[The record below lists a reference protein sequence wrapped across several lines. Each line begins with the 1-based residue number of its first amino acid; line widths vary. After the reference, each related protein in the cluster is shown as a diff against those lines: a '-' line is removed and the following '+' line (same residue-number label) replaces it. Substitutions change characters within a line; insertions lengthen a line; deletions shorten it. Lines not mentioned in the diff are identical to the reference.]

1 MLGVGRAGPVGML
14 AAAPVTPSPAAL
26 THRRRL
32 TERQTWAVLVSVEG
46 LGPVGFG
53 ALLRRFGSGNGILDA
68 ALRPGAV
75 RRLVAAGVSDERAT
89 FDAQVAARIVAVA
102 ERPTAAL
109 RRVEVP
115 GVEILTTEDA
125 AYPGRLLAIE
135 MPPHVLF
142 VRGSAG
148 PLSSSHAVAVVGTR
162 RPTEAGRA
170 IAARIGGALASAG
183 AIVVSGLA
191 VGIDG
196 ASHAA
201 ATGEGGPT
209 VAVLGSG
216 HARLY
221 PRAHARLADRI
232 VAEGGAVVSELV
244 PDTPASRSTFPRR
257 NRLISGLADATVVVE
272 AGARSGALITAA
284 WALEQ
289 GRDLFV
295 VPGSID
301 SPQSAGCLA
310 WLHTYPEQA
319 RLVPTIPQLIHDL
332 RLFDDEAGRR
342 PSLQAELIELG
353 ATARAVAVEL
363 VKGRGTVDELVA
375 ATGHTVATALG
386 ALTMLELRGLAT
398 SAYGRYRPAGR
409 LASAADEAMRPA

>member
-1 MLGVGRAGPVGML
+1 MLGVGPAGPVGDARRG
-14 AAAPVTPSPAAL
+14 AADAARPPSL
-26 THRRRL
+26 TASADASPSA
-32 TERQTWAVLVSVEG
+32 QAWAVLVSVDG

-53 ALLRRFGSGNGILDA
+53 ALLRRFGSGDGILETRAPARAPSGDSS
-68 ALRPGAV
+68 RPASPMSAPRSTRGVAEAD
-75 RRLVAAGVSDERAT
+75 RRRSRAT
-89 FDAQVAARIVAVA
+89 GSRA
-102 ERPTAAL
+102 PP
-109 RRVEVP
+109 RRGP
-115 GVEILTTEDA
+115 RASRSSPPRMPPIPRA
-125 AYPGRLLAIE
+125 CCAIE

-142 VRGSAG
+142 VRGSVDA
-148 PLSSSHAVAVVGTR
+148 LSSSHAVAVVGTR

-170 IAARIGGALASAG
+170 IAARIGGAIASAG
-183 AIVVSGLA
+183 ATVVSGPRRRDRRREPR
-191 VGIDG
+191 GGDG
-196 ASHAA
+196 
-201 ATGEGGPT
+201 GGGPT

-244 PDTPASRSTFPRR
+244 PDTHASRSTFPRR

-301 SPQSAGCLA
+301 SAQSAGCLE

-319 RLVPTIPQLIHDL
+319 RLVPNIPQLIHDL
-332 RLFDDEAGRR
+332 RLLDDERR
-342 PSLQAELIELG
+342 PA
-353 ATARAVAVEL
+353 AR
-363 VKGRGTVDELVA
+363 RS
-375 ATGHTVATALG
+375 
-386 ALTMLELRGLAT
+386 RR
-398 SAYGRYRPAGR
+398 S
-409 LASAADEAMRPA
+409 